1 MEKVLTPLLKSL
13 IYIGSAL
20 QKCSTD
26 EALHQLNYALSEHLP
41 NGCYVDI
48 DDLEVYLQDIKD
60 EGRLSIVDI
69 VEFQKAYFVKL
80 NNGLRL
86 IYDADKS
93 YE

>member
-13 IYIGSAL
+13 IYIGATL
-20 QKCSTD
+20 QQCSTD

-41 NGCYVDI
+41 EGCFVDTN
-48 DDLEVYLQDIKD
+48 DLEVYLEDIKD

>member
-13 IYIGSAL
+13 IYIGATL
-20 QKCSTD
+20 QQCSTD
-26 EALHQLNYALSEHLP
+26 EALHKLNYTLSEHLP
-41 NGCYVDI
+41 EGCFVDI
-48 DDLEVYLQDIKD
+48 NDLEVYLKDIKD